1 MRIRD
6 WTSDMCSSDVMPDL
20 DQAVSAQSAELPPE
34 NVKLHV
40 MITGGGFGRRA
51 VADADVIAE
60 VVSTA
65 KAIGWK
71 APVKVQWTRE
81 DDMTGGRNRPMYF
94 HKLKAGLDAD
104 GKIVAWRSE
113 EHTSELQ
120 SLMRI

>member
-1 MRIRD
+1 I
-6 WTSDMCSSDVMPDL
+6 
-20 DQAVSAQSAELPPE
+20 AELPPE

-40 MITGGGFGRRA
+40 MITGGSFGRRA

-71 APVKVQWTRE
+71 APVKVMWTRE
-81 DDMTGGRNRPMYF
+81 DDMTGGRYRPMYF

-104 GKIVAWRSE
+104 GRIVAWQHRIVGQSIMAGTPFAGMVTNGVDP
-113 EHTSELQ
+113 TSVEGASTLPYA
-120 SLMRI
+120 IPN